1 VSPKLALAV
10 AIAIA
15 AGALSLSGS
24 AAAPIWTAPE
34 LLAGLNSIR
43 AELGFEPLEGNPI
56 AVRLTAEIATRD
68 VDDRLPETL
77 DSQPD
82 CAVCEVIF
90 DRRGLSLDPRNLYTE
105 RGGSGTIGFALWRA
119 GWSAEQNVSV
129 FFRATALVL
138 DPRARTFSAART
150 PRGMLLI
157 AVTIDP
163 SASFRRPVR
172 WPTQELDP
180 RRQLWAQFVL
190 PPRTGG
196 SARLV
201 ERRGSKT
208 VVVAHPLADTVGLGG
223 TRLVGFG
230 LSSVLAYE
238 HRYTA
243 RIGPVGLR
251 VRTRAAPADFLR
263 RSWTFV
269 SIGEHDRRA
278 FLGIV
283 RRTPPLLQRIMGEL
297 DGATTVGGSGHGCF
311 IADACENA
319 ENGRATIGFRRSLEP
334 FVVLHELGHVVFD
347 IGLDETGARLFR
359 TELIRAGWDW
369 DKRCCVK
376 LTELFADHLAY
387 WALGGKPPG
396 VESYIERMIISPRRF
411 AEFLRQNAGYRPA
424 SAVGLLKR

>member
-1 VSPKLALAV
+1 MSAKLALALAV
-10 AIAIA
+10 ATAT
-15 AGALSLSGS
+15 GALSLSGS
-24 AAAPIWTAPE
+24 AAAPTSAAPE

-43 AELGFEPLEGNPI
+43 KELGFAPLEGNPI
-56 AVRLTAEIATRD
+56 AVRLTAEIAAGD

-90 DRRGLSLDPRNLYTE
+90 DRRGLSLDPRDLYKE
-105 RGGSGTIGFALWRA
+105 RGGAGTIGFALWRA

-129 FFRATALVL
+129 FFRASALVL

-150 PRGMLLI
+150 PRGMLLV

-163 SASFRRPVR
+163 SAPFRRPVR
-172 WPTQELDP
+172 WPTGELDP
-180 RRQLWAQFVL
+180 RDQLWVQLVL

-196 SARLV
+196 AARLV

-208 VVVAHPLADTVGLGG
+208 VLVAHVLADTAGLGG
-223 TRLVGFG
+223 ARIVGFG
-230 LSSVLAYE
+230 LSSVLAYG

-243 RIGPVGLR
+243 QIGTVAIPVT
-251 VRTRAAPADFLR
+251 TRAAPADFLR

-269 SIGEHDRRA
+269 SLGKSERSA
-278 FLGIV
+278 FLSIV
-283 RRTPPLLQRIMGEL
+283 RRTPPLLQRILADL
-297 DGATTVGGSGHGCF
+297 DGATTVGGGGHGCF

-319 ENGRATIGFRRSLEP
+319 ENGRATIGFRRGLEP

-359 TELIRAGWDW
+359 TELIRAGFDW
-369 DKRCCVK
+369 DNECCVK
-376 LTELFADHLAY
+376 LAELFADQLAF
-387 WALGGKPPG
+387 WALGGKPAG
-396 VESYIERMIISPRRF
+396 VESYLERMFIPPRRF
-411 AEFLRQNAGYRPA
+411 EEFLRQNAGYRPA